1 MSYSG
6 WKLAALAL
14 LVALP
19 ATAQA
24 QRPSSTMH
32 TRSADLYL
40 QQAAETRVE
49 AERRDNFEKALEQAR
64 EGMEAMPENPT
75 PWLQAGQAHAGLGNV
90 LAADSAFDR
99 AEQLWPEYEEEIE
112 GYRISLWAESYNAA
126 IPLYTERDF
135 AAAIEHLER
144 AHAIY
149 QDRPE
154 AMELLAALYAQE
166 GRAEEAERL
175 FRQTLELVSG
185 PLRAEQ
191 TPEAQEAWA
200 KIQAN
205 VALDFS
211 NLLVSADRLDEAE
224 TLYRQLLEANPNDAV
239 VRSNLAVVLT
249 RQGRT
254 DEANAIYTA
263 LLDSPDVTTDDAF
276 AIGITLFRGEDYEP
290 AARAFERAA
299 EVNPWAYDALYMLG
313 QSHFF
318 VGQAGQ
324 EALEE
329 GASADTAAV
338 IETYERLAEVAERL
352 EEINPLNADI
362 LIMRAQ
368 AQRGLG
374 DLTSGAASR
383 EWKTGALAAL
393 ERRQALTFEVTEVAI
408 TTEDGT
414 TRASGEVLNHAV
426 AAGEPLTFRVAAV
439 DASGNEMGGQAVS
452 VPAPATEQG
461 TTFEASFDVSGT
473 VAGWKITP
481 TGM

>member
-1 MSYSG
+1 
-6 WKLAALAL
+6 
-14 LVALP
+14 
-19 ATAQA
+19 
-24 QRPSSTMH
+24 
-32 TRSADLYL
+32 
-40 QQAAETRVE
+40 
-49 AERRDNFEKALEQAR
+49 
-64 EGMEAMPENPT
+64 
-75 PWLQAGQAHAGLGNV
+75 
-90 LAADSAFDR
+90 
-99 AEQLWPEYEEEIE
+99 
-112 GYRISLWAESYNAA
+112 
-126 IPLYTERDF
+126 
-135 AAAIEHLER
+135 
-144 AHAIY
+144 
-149 QDRPE
+149 
-154 AMELLAALYAQE
+154 
-166 GRAEEAERL
+166 
-175 FRQTLELVSG
+175 
-185 PLRAEQ
+185 EQ